1 MQFNIK
7 VLNERN
13 IIINDLPILS
23 MLNFTN
29 FDPMTIHVKGIKRN
43 IFIRKYRFIL
53 LNIFL
58 PASIIQ
64 KNMKSIPVYIRE
76 TLENQFG
83 TNRNKHLD

>member
-29 FDPMTIHVKGIKRN
+29 FDPMTMASKASNGIYL
-43 IFIRKYRFIL
+43 FE
-53 LNIFL
+53 
-58 PASIIQ
+58 SIDL
-64 KNMKSIPVYIRE
+64 YC
-76 TLENQFG
+76 
-83 TNRNKHLD
+83 

>member
-29 FDPMTIHVKGIKRN
+29 FDPVTIHVKDIKQN
-43 IFIRKYRFIL
+43 IYLF
-53 LNIFL
+53 
-58 PASIIQ
+58 
-64 KNMKSIPVYIRE
+64 KSIDLYY
-76 TLENQFG
+76 
-83 TNRNKHLD
+83 